1 MDQFFSVVQ
10 QIWQSATTAS
20 PLPSPATTLWC
31 VLGALVLV
39 SWPATWRICRHA
51 ITIVHEAGHGF
62 AAVLTGRRLSGIR
75 LHSDTS
81 GVTLSV
87 GKPRGFGMF
96 LTAAAGYPAAAL
108 LGVGAAALLAHGYA
122 AALLWLL
129 VLVLA
134 LTLVQ
139 IRNWFGLWS
148 ILVTGLVV
156 VGVTWLAPEEVVSA
170 AAVVVTAFLLFGAPR
185 TVLELQ
191 RERRR
196 TRSRDS
202 DADQLGKLT
211 HTPGLLWVGFFL
223 LVTLGALV
231 LSGWWLFDAVSANSA
246 G

>member
-1 MDQFFSVVQ
+1 MEQIISVAQ
-10 QIWQSATTAS
+10 QIWHSATTAGD
-20 PLPSPATTLWC
+20 LPPARITAIC
-31 VLGALVLV
+31 VLAALVV
-39 SWPATWRICRHA
+39 VAWPPSWRIARHV
-51 ITIVHEAGHGF
+51 ITIVHEAGHGL

-81 GVTLSV
+81 GVTLST

-96 LTAAAGYPAAAL
+96 LTAAAGYPAAAVVGL
-108 LGVGAAALLAHGYA
+108 GAAALLVNGYTA
-122 AALLWLL
+122 GLLWLL

-148 ILVTGLVV
+148 ILLSGVVLVV
-156 VGVTWLAPEEVVSA
+156 VTWWASEQVLGA

-196 TRSRDS
+196 TRSRES
-202 DADQLGKLT
+202 DADQLGALT
-211 HTPGLLWVGFFL
+211 HTPGILWVGFFL
-223 LVTLGALV
+223 FVTVGALA
-231 LSGWWLFDAVSANSA
+231 LSGWWLFNAVFA
-246 G
+246 

>member
-1 MDQFFSVVQ
+1 MDKFISVIQ
-10 QIWQSATTAS
+10 QIWHSATTS
-20 PLPSPATTLWC
+20 GELPSATTTAWC
-31 VLGALVLV
+31 VLAALVV
-39 SWPATWRICRHA
+39 VAWPTSWRITRHVV
-51 ITIVHEAGHGF
+51 TIVHEAGHGF
-62 AAVLTGRRLSGIR
+62 AAVLSGRKLSGIK

-81 GVTLSV
+81 GVTLSA

-96 LTAAAGYPAAAL
+96 FTAAAGYPAAAL
-108 LGVGAAALLAHGYA
+108 LGLGAAALLVRGYA
-122 AALLWLL
+122 GAVLWLL

-148 ILVTGLVV
+148 ILVSGVLLVAL
-156 VGVTWLAPEEVVSA
+156 TWLASDAVLA
-170 AAVVVTAFLLFGAPR
+170 AAAIVITAFLLFGAPR

-191 RERRR
+191 SERRR
-196 TRSRDS
+196 TKSRTS

-223 LVTLGALV
+223 LITVGALV
-231 LSGWWLFDAVSANSA
+231 LSGWWLFDAVA